1 MRCFNIERKLG
12 MIQGQREKV
21 INTIIT
27 VVFILLGLFC
37 VVPILYVFSA
47 SLSDEISLAK
57 EGYSLLP
64 RGFSIEAYK
73 YILESPKAI
82 LNSYAVTIFVTVV
95 GTVVSLLCT
104 SMLAYVIARK
114 DFKSGRVLSFMVF
127 FSMLFNGGLV
137 PTYIMMTRYYGL
149 KDSIFALIIPY
160 IIIPWHVFLM
170 KGFLSDI
177 PTSLIEAAKI
187 DGAGEIKTFFKII
200 LPISK
205 PALAT
210 VGLFIA
216 FTYWNDWYQS
226 MLYIDDPSLNSLQY
240 YLYRIMNNIQ
250 YLSSSMMSGNI
261 SMDMSALPSETARM
275 ALCILAAGPMLVI
288 FPFFQKYFVKGLT
301 VGAVKG

>member
-1 MRCFNIERKLG
+1 
-12 MIQGQREKV
+12 MIQSKEEKIANRV
-21 INTIIT
+21 ITLIFMIIA
-27 VVFILLGLFC
+27 LFC
-37 VVPILYVFSA
+37 VVPIFYILAA
-47 SLSDEISLAK
+47 SLSDEIALSR

-64 RGFSIEAYK
+64 RGFSLEAYK
-73 YILESPKAI
+73 YVLESPKAI
-82 LNSYAVTIFVTVV
+82 LNAYGVTILVTLG
-95 GTVVSLLCT
+95 GTVVSLLIT
-104 SMLAYVIARK
+104 AMFAYVIARK
-114 DFKSGRVLSFMVF
+114 DFKLSRVFSFMVF

-137 PTYIMMTRYYGL
+137 PTYIMMTKYYNM
-149 KDSIFALIIPY
+149 KDMIFALIIPY
-160 IIIPWHVFLM
+160 IIMPWHVFLM

-187 DGAGEIKTFFKII
+187 DGAGEVKTFFKII

-205 PALAT
+205 PAMAT

-226 MLYIDDPSLNSLQY
+226 MLYIDKASLNSLQF

-261 SMDMSALPSETARM
+261 SIDMSNMPSETARM
-275 ALCILAAGPMLVI
+275 VLCILAAGPMLVI

>member
-1 MRCFNIERKLG
+1 
-12 MIQGQREKV
+12 MIQSKEEKIANRV
-21 INTIIT
+21 ITLIFII
-27 VVFILLGLFC
+27 IGLFC
-37 VVPILYVFSA
+37 VVPIFYILAA
-47 SLSDEISLAK
+47 SLSDEITLSR

-64 RGFSIEAYK
+64 RGFSLEAYK
-73 YILESPKAI
+73 YVLESPKAI
-82 LNSYAVTIFVTVV
+82 LNAYGVTILVTLG
-95 GTVVSLLCT
+95 GTVVSLLFT
-104 SMLAYVIARK
+104 AMFAYVIARK
-114 DFKSGRVLSFMVF
+114 DFKLSRIFSFMVF

-137 PTYIMMTRYYGL
+137 PTYIMMTKYYNM
-149 KDSIFALIIPY
+149 KDMIFALIIPY
-160 IIIPWHVFLM
+160 IIMPWHVFLM

-187 DGAGEIKTFFKII
+187 DGAGEVKTFFKII

-205 PALAT
+205 PAMAT

-226 MLYIDDPSLNSLQY
+226 MLYIDKASLNSLQF

-261 SMDMSALPSETARM
+261 SIDMSNMPSETARM

>member
-1 MRCFNIERKLG
+1 
-12 MIQGQREKV
+12 MIQSKEEKIANRV
-21 INTIIT
+21 ITLIFII
-27 VVFILLGLFC
+27 IGLFC
-37 VVPILYVFSA
+37 VVPIFYILAA
-47 SLSDEISLAK
+47 SLSDEITLSR

-64 RGFSIEAYK
+64 RGFSLEAYK
-73 YILESPKAI
+73 YVLESPKAI
-82 LNSYAVTIFVTVV
+82 LNAYGVTILVTLG
-95 GTVVSLLCT
+95 GTVVSLMFT
-104 SMLAYVIARK
+104 AMFAYVIARK
-114 DFKSGRVLSFMVF
+114 DFKLSRVFSFMVF

-137 PTYIMMTRYYGL
+137 PTYIMMTKYYNM
-149 KDSIFALIIPY
+149 KDMIFALIIPY
-160 IIIPWHVFLM
+160 IIMPWHVFLM

-187 DGAGEIKTFFKII
+187 DGAGEVKTFFKII

-205 PALAT
+205 PAMAT

-226 MLYIDDPSLNSLQY
+226 MLYIDKASLNSLQF

-261 SMDMSALPSETARM
+261 SIDMSNMPSETARM